1 MSFVQMGK
9 LRVDQIRE
17 LPLGGQLLGLE
28 IKAERGQKAE
38 AGWRL
43 NTSVH
48 SGRAL
53 FGIQWKAN
61 SPGQSKAR
69 ARASHKD

>member
-9 LRVDQIRE
+9 LRVNQIRE
-17 LPLGGQLLGLE
+17 LPLGGQLLGLG

-48 SGRAL
+48 SGRADVESFL
-53 FGIQWKAN
+53 LGSAYNGK
-61 SPGQSKAR
+61 
-69 ARASHKD
+69 

>member
-38 AGWRL
+38 AGW
-43 NTSVH
+43 
-48 SGRAL
+48 G
-53 FGIQWKAN
+53 
-61 SPGQSKAR
+61 
-69 ARASHKD
+69 